1 MDKKEK
7 KETIA
12 KQIEDALQ
20 EKIPSTSRP
29 VKAGTDGSGQ
39 ESVERRIPGFSPNI
53 IGAIADEVSKTLINR
68 LPGIRARAPKKK
80 KTKKTK
86 KIENALFLDT
96 SAIIDG
102 RIFDVIYLGI
112 LNGTVVITSHILLE
126 LKHLADTQ
134 NTVKR
139 VRGRK
144 GLEALEKLRKA
155 KQIKVMVLPEEPG
168 KQSSERVEVDEQLI
182 KTAKY
187 HKGKIITC
195 DYNLEK
201 KANIEN
207 VTAVNMNALANCLKA
222 VAVPGESLH
231 VKIAH
236 LGKDKTQGVGY
247 LDDGT
252 MIVVEEGSIDLNR
265 SLDVV
270 VSRIIQ
276 TATGRILFA
285 KKI

>member
-1 MDKKEK
+1 MEKNEK
-7 KETIA
+7 KETITKLA
-12 KQIEDALQ
+12 ETAQ
-20 EKIPSTSRP
+20 EKSEAEKRST
-29 VKAGTDGSGQ
+29 AFT
-39 ESVERRIPGFSPNI
+39 PNI
-53 IGAIADEVSKTLINR
+53 IGAIADEVSKTLISR
-68 LPGIRARAPKKK
+68 LPGVMRSRTRRKKV
-80 KTKKTK
+80 KKTK
-86 KIENALFLDT
+86 KIENAIFLDT

-102 RIFDVIYLGI
+102 RIFDVIYLG
-112 LNGTVVITSHILLE
+112 LFKGGVVVITSHILLE

-139 VRGRK
+139 TRGRK
-144 GLEALEKLRKA
+144 GLDALEQLRKA
-155 KQIKVMVLPEEPG
+155 REIKVMVLPEETTKP
-168 KQSSERVEVDEQLI
+168 SSERVEVDEQLI
-182 KTAKY
+182 KAAKY

-201 KANIEN
+201 KASIDN

-231 VKIAH
+231 IKIAH
-236 LGKDKTQGVGY
+236 LGKDKEQGVGY

-252 MIVVEEGSIDLNR
+252 MIVVEDGSD
-265 SLDVV
+265 SLKKEVDVV

-276 TATGRILFA
+276 KVTGRILFA

>member
-1 MDKKEK
+1 MAKEQTDP
-7 KETIA
+7 KELKEAI
-12 KQIEDALQ
+12 
-20 EKIPSTSRP
+20 
-29 VKAGTDGSGQ
+29 
-39 ESVERRIPGFSPNI
+39 ESVIEKAEKNEKAEPDKRVQPFSPNF
-53 IGAIADEVSKTLINR
+53 IGQIADEVSKTLMTR
-68 LPGIRARAPKKK
+68 LPVMMLPKTRRKK
-80 KTKKTK
+80 VKRTK

-102 RIFDVIYLGI
+102 RIFDVIYTGV
-112 LNGTVVITSHILLE
+112 LNGVIVITPHILLE

-155 KQIKVMVLPEEPG
+155 KQMKVMVLPEEP
-168 KQSSERVEVDEQLI
+168 KKETEKKIEVDEQLI
-182 KTAKY
+182 KAAKY

-201 KANIEN
+201 KASIEN

-252 MIVVEEGSIDLNR
+252 MIVVEEGSLALGR
-265 SLDVV
+265 ELDVV

-276 TATGRILFA
+276 TASGRILFA

>member
-1 MDKKEK
+1 MDKKETTPK
-7 KETIA
+7 P
-12 KQIEDALQ
+12 IEPAEQ
-20 EKIPSTSRP
+20 EKSPSE
-29 VKAGTDGSGQ
+29 VSGQ
-39 ESVERRIPGFSPNI
+39 EQAERRSPLTPNI

-68 LPGIRARAPKKK
+68 LPSMMRSRTRKK
-80 KTKKTK
+80 KTTRTK
-86 KIENALFLDT
+86 KIENAIFLDT

-102 RIFDVIYLGI
+102 RVFDVIYLGL
-112 LNGTVVITSHILLE
+112 LNGIVVITPHILLE

-155 KQIKVMVLPEEPG
+155 RQIKVLVLPDDKENE
-168 KQSSERVEVDEQLI
+168 KKADDKVEVDEKLI

-201 KANIEN
+201 KASIEN

-236 LGKDKTQGVGY
+236 LGKDKDQGVGY

-252 MIVVEEGSIDLNR
+252 MIVVEEGSDALGKE
-265 SLDVV
+265 LDVV

-276 TATGRILFA
+276 KATGRILFA

>member
-1 MDKKEK
+1 MDKKETVNK
-7 KETIA
+7 
-12 KQIEDALQ
+12 
-20 EKIPSTSRP
+20 
-29 VKAGTDGSGQ
+29 
-39 ESVERRIPGFSPNI
+39 SVEIALLEKTEIEKRTPPFSPNI
-53 IGAIADEVSKTLINR
+53 IGAIADEVSKTLISR
-68 LPGIRARAPKKK
+68 LPGVMRARARKKIVK
-80 KTKKTK
+80 KAK
-86 KIENALFLDT
+86 KIENAIFLDT

-102 RIFDVIYLGI
+102 RIFDVIYLGL

-155 KQIKVMVLPEEPG
+155 KQIKVLVLPEENSRQDS
-168 KQSSERVEVDEQLI
+168 KVTELIEVDEQLI
-182 KTAKY
+182 KTAKF

-201 KANIEN
+201 KASIDN

-252 MIVVEEGSIDLNR
+252 MIVVEEGSGDLNK